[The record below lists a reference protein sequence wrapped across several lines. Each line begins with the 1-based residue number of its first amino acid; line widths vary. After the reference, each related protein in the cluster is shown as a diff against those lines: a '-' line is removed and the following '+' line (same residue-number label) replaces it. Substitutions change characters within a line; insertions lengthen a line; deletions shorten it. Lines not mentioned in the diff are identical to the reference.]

1 MSILL
6 SRLTPAGASEDARR
20 IVLAR
25 GLRGFADGMLSVLLA
40 SYLSD
45 LGFSPAQIGILIT
58 ATLLG
63 SAAPTLAV
71 GLRGGRLSPRLI
83 LLGACVLMLLT
94 GIGFASITAYW
105 PLLLVAI
112 CGTLN
117 PSSGDVSVFI
127 PTEQAVLPRTIAA
140 AERTALFARYSLFG
154 TFAGAFGALASGIPV
169 VLARGQDWDLLLAQR
184 LAFLVYPLV
193 AVAAALLYRGLSA
206 ELDPGPRTGQ
216 ATLATSKRFVL
227 RLAAVFSLDSFGSG
241 LSVQALVALWLF
253 QRYGLSVETAG
264 AIFFVAGVL
273 SAASQLASPWLAN
286 RIGLIRTMAYTHV
299 PANVFMILA
308 ALMPNV
314 ELATTFLLMRM
325 ALSQM
330 DIPAR
335 QSYVMAMVPPEER
348 AAAASVT
355 NIPRSLMAAIS
366 PALGGLLLTQTSF
379 GWPLII
385 AGAIKIAY
393 DLLLLMFR
401 NLRPEEETAAGV
413 G

>member
-1 MSILL
+1 M
-6 SRLTPAGASEDARR
+6 DARR

-45 LGFSPAQIGILIT
+45 LGFSPAQIGLLIT

-63 SAAPTLAV
+63 SAGLTLAV
-71 GLRGGRLSPRLI
+71 GLLGGRLSPRLI

-105 PLLLVAI
+105 PLLLVAV

-117 PSSGDVSVFI
+117 PSAGDVSVFI
-127 PTEQAVLPRTIAA
+127 PTEQAVLPRTIVAA
-140 AERTALFARYSLFG
+140 GRTALFARYSLFG
-154 TFAGAFGALASGIPV
+154 TFAGALGALASGIPV
-169 VLARGQDWDLLLAQR
+169 VVGRDQGWDLLIAQR

-193 AVAAALLYRGLSA
+193 AIAAALLYRRLSPQ
-206 ELDPGPRTGQ
+206 LDPEPQTGR

-241 LSVQALVALWLF
+241 LAVQSLVALWLF

-264 AIFFVAGVL
+264 AIFFGSGLL

-286 RIGLIRTMAYTHV
+286 RIGLIRTMVYTHI
-299 PANVFMILA
+299 PANLFMILA

-355 NIPRSLMAAIS
+355 NIPRSLVAALS

-379 GWPLII
+379 GWPLIL
-385 AGAIKIAY
+385 AGAIKIGY
-393 DLLLLMFR
+393 DLLLLMMFR
-401 NLRPEEETAAGV
+401 DLRPEEETAPA
-413 G
+413 